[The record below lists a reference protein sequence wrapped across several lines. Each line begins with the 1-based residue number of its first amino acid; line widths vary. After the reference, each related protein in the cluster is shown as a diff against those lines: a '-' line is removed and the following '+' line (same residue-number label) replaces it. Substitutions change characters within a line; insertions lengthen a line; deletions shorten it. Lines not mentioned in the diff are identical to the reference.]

1 MTVRR
6 AHDGIIWLVDDC
18 PAEDADL
25 LLQYLLE
32 QDEAPVDWSL
42 CRNAHTA
49 VIQVLLAAGRLP
61 AGAPKGTFLREM
73 ICPALGRVQAA
84 SSDFAGRRGDAK

>member
-6 AHDGIIWLVDDC
+6 SDDGSIWLVEDC

-25 LLQYLLE
+25 LLQYLTE
-32 QDEAPVDWSL
+32 NPEAAMDWSL
-42 CRNAHTA
+42 CRAAHTA

-61 AGAPKGTFLREM
+61 AGAPKGTFLREL
-73 ICPALGRVQAA
+73 IGPAIERSRPA
-84 SSDFAGRRGDAK
+84 SSGFAERQGDAK